1 LQAYCQNLARSKH
14 YKETG
19 GYNPTK
25 TARGKKM
32 DKKKRIGCRSC
43 SHYSGSLGRCR
54 LGKIN
59 PRTVKDAKSAAKL
72 MGINYICNMNGIK
85 DNMMNDG
92 IRTWRKTMGV

>member
-1 LQAYCQNLARSKH
+1 MAYRMQYIMTAVKH
-14 YKETG
+14 G
-19 GYNPTK
+19 RLK
-25 TARGKKM
+25 TRGEPMKT
-32 DKKKRIGCRSC
+32 KRIGCRSC

-92 IRTWRKTMGV
+92 IRTWHNTMGV

>member
-1 LQAYCQNLARSKH
+1 MAYRMQYIMPAVKH
-14 YKETG
+14 G
-19 GYNPTK
+19 RLK
-25 TARGKKM
+25 TRGKKM
-32 DKKKRIGCRSC
+32 ATKRIGCRSC

-59 PRTVKDAKSAAKL
+59 PRTVKDAKNAAKL
-72 MGINYICNMNGIK
+72 MGVNYICNMNGIK